1 VAVVSTDDAFFATED
16 GDVFTPS
23 SLAQGP
29 WGATIGGQLVSG
41 LLGWAVERDAGDPDF
56 LPARLTVDLL
66 RPTFLEPVR
75 VQTTV
80 QREGKRI
87 KVADV
92 ALIQR
97 DTVVSR
103 ASAVFLRRTEEPDAT
118 VWSPQLSMPPLPAEP
133 AELPPGP
140 PMFLWAYGANPDSGA
155 PGLDATEWQQSEH
168 QKFAWIRQ
176 TRPLVAGE
184 KLTPFTRA
192 VMCGEVTSPLTHWG
206 TGGLRHINAD
216 YTLTLSR
223 LPQGEY
229 VGLAAVSQ
237 HSAAGI
243 ATGTATVFDT
253 DGPIGT
259 AVAVALAQPPDAFSP
274 RNNTV

>member
-1 VAVVSTDDAFFATED
+1 VTVVNNADAFFATDD
-16 GDVFTPS
+16 GDTFTPS
-23 SLAQGP
+23 SAAQGP

-80 QREGKRI
+80 QREGRRI

-103 ASAVFLRRTEEPDAT
+103 ASAVFLRRTEEPDT
-118 VWSPQLSMPPLPAEP
+118 QVWSPQLSMPPLPDEP
-133 AELPPGP
+133 HELPSGS
-140 PMFLWAYGANPDSGA
+140 PMFLWAYGANPGSGG
-155 PGLDATEWQQSEH
+155 PGLGAAEWQQAEH
-168 QKFAWIRQ
+168 PKFAWIRQ
-176 TRPLVAGE
+176 VRPLVAGE
-184 KLTPFTRA
+184 ETTPFTRA
-192 VMCGEVTSPLTHWG
+192 VMCAEVTSPMTHWG

-223 LPQGEY
+223 LPDGDY
-229 VGLAAVSQ
+229 IGLAALSQ

-243 ATGTATVFDT
+243 ATGTATVFDVN
-253 DGPIGT
+253 GPIGT
-259 AVAVALAQPPDAFSP
+259 AVAIALAQTPDAFSP
-274 RNNTV
+274 RG